1 MASVSTKAM
10 VNTNTKIKE
19 KSNTNMSREKKNIIS
34 GVLFALPVILGFIIF
49 VMGPMIT
56 SGYFSLTNY
65 TITGTPEW
73 VGFDNYKN
81 LFNNKDPFFY
91 KSLLVTAIYVFL
103 SVPIQIIASL
113 LVAMVLNRDVK
124 GQGIFRTIFY
134 LPTIVPVAAS
144 SMIWIWLMDPN
155 LGLLNSL
162 LKAIG
167 LPTSKW
173 IFDEKTVIP
182 SLIIMSLWTI
192 GSTVIIFLA
201 GLQGVPKQLY
211 EAVEIDG
218 GNSIHKFFN
227 ITIPMIT
234 PTLFFN
240 LVMGFING
248 FQVFTQAYVMTS
260 GGPNNASLF
269 YAFYLYKEAFTNFR
283 MGNACALA
291 WILFIIISLFTL
303 IIFRTSKW
311 VYYEGGDQ

>member
-10 VNTNTKIKE
+10 ENTNKNIKE
-19 KSNTNMSREKKNIIS
+19 KSNKKISIEKKNIIY
-34 GVLFALPVILGFIIF
+34 GLLFASPVILGFIIF
-49 VMGPMIT
+49 VMGPMIG
-56 SGYFSLTNY
+56 SGYFSLTDY
-65 TITGTPEW
+65 RIASTPKW

-81 LFNNKDPFFY
+81 LFTNKDPFFY
-91 KSLLVTAIYVFL
+91 KSLLVTAFYVFL
-103 SVPIQIIASL
+103 SVPIQIIVAL

-144 SMIWIWLMDPN
+144 SMIWIWLMDPD
-155 LGLLNSL
+155 LGLLNNI
-162 LKAIG
+162 LKVIG

-173 IFDEKTVIP
+173 IFDEKTVVP
-182 SLIIMSLWTI
+182 SLILMSLWTI

-218 GNSIHKFFN
+218 GNGFHKFIN

-248 FQVFTQAYVMTS
+248 FQVFTQAYIMTS

-291 WILFIIISLFTL
+291 WILFIIISIFTF

-311 VYYEGGDQ
+311 VYYEGDGQ

>member
-1 MASVSTKAM
+1 MASVSTKAI
-10 VNTNTKIKE
+10 VNTNIKIKE
-19 KSNTNMSREKKNIIS
+19 KSNTKMSREKKNIIS

-73 VGFDNYKN
+73 IGFDNYKN

-182 SLIIMSLWTI
+182 SLILMSLWTI

-311 VYYEGGDQ
+311 VYYEGDGQ

>member
-1 MASVSTKAM
+1 MASASIKTTANTDVISE
-10 VNTNTKIKE
+10 VNSKMSKE
-19 KSNTNMSREKKNIIS
+19 KRNIIY
-34 GVLFALPVILGFIIF
+34 GLLFASPVILGFIIF
-49 VMGPMIT
+49 VLGPMIA
-56 SGYFSLTNY
+56 SGYFSLTDYN
-65 TITGTPEW
+65 IAGSPKW
-73 VGFDNYKN
+73 IGFDNYEK
-81 LFNNKDPFFY
+81 LFSGKDPFFY

-103 SVPIQIIASL
+103 SVPIQIIVAL
-113 LVAMVLNRDVK
+113 LIAMLLNKDVK
-124 GQGIFRTIFY
+124 GKGIFRTIFY
-134 LPTIVPVAAS
+134 LPTIVPIAAS
-144 SMIWIWLMDPN
+144 SMVWIWLMDPD
-155 LGLLNSL
+155 LGLFNTILR
-162 LKAIG
+162 AVG

-192 GSTVIIFLA
+192 GTTVIIFLA

-211 EAVEIDG
+211 EAVDIDG
-218 GNSIHKFFN
+218 GNVFHKFIN

-248 FQVFTQAYVMTS
+248 FQVFIQAYIMTS

-269 YAFYLYKEAFTNFR
+269 FTFYLYKEAFTNFR

-291 WILFIIISLFTL
+291 WILFIIISIFTL

-311 VYYEGGDQ
+311 VYYEGDDK